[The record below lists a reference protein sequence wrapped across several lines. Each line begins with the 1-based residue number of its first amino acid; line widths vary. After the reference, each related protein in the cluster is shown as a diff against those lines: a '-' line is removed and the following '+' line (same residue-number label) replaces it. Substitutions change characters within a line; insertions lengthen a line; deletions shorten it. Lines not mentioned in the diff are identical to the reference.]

1 MARVKKGDFVQLHY
15 TGSLEDGT
23 VFDSSVDRQPLEFQV
38 GAEGIIAGF
47 NDAVID
53 MEVNGENQVI
63 LSPDQA
69 YGQPR
74 DDLKREF
81 PKEMLG
87 DHQIEVGQELRFT
100 SPHGPVSGTVLA
112 IAPDKFVVDFNHF
125 LAGKT
130 LIFKIKLLGITD
142 HPTQQSAC
150 SCGSSSCSPDSCAPG
165 SCGPGCGD

>member
-23 VFDSSVDRQPLEFQV
+23 VFDSSVDGQPLEFQV
-38 GAEGIIAGF
+38 GTEGIIAGF

-53 MEVNGENQVI
+53 MEVNGETQVT

-69 YGQPR
+69 YGELR

-100 SPHGPVSGTVLA
+100 APMAPLAERFWPSSPINSWWTS
-112 IAPDKFVVDFNHF
+112 
-125 LAGKT
+125 
-130 LIFKIKLLGITD
+130 IT
-142 HPTQQSAC
+142 PWQAR
-150 SCGSSSCSPDSCAPG
+150 P
-165 SCGPGCGD
+165 

>member
-1 MARVKKGDFVQLHY
+1 MARVKNGDFVQLHY

-38 GAEGIIAGF
+38 GAGGIIAGF
-47 NDAVID
+47 NDAVLD
-53 MEVNGENQVI
+53 MEVNGENQVT
-63 LSPDQA
+63 LTPDRA
-69 YGQPR
+69 YGELR

-87 DHQIEVGQELRFT
+87 DQQIQVGQELRFS
-100 SPHGPVSGTVLA
+100 SPHGPVTGTVLA
-112 IAPDKFVVDFNHF
+112 IEPDKFVVDFNHR

-130 LIFKIKLLGITD
+130 LVFKIKLLGVTD
-142 HPTQQSAC
+142 HPTQQPAC
-150 SCGSSSCSPDSCAPG
+150 SCDSSSCGPG

>member
-1 MARVKKGDFVQLHY
+1 MPKVKNGAFVQLHY

-38 GAEGIIAGF
+38 GAGGIIAGF
-47 NDAVID
+47 NDAVIG
-53 MEVNGENQVI
+53 MEVNAENEVT

-69 YGQPR
+69 YGELR

-87 DHQIEVGQELRFT
+87 DQQIEVGQELRFT
-100 SPHGPVSGTVLA
+100 SPHGPVAGTVLA
-112 IAPDKFVVDFNHF
+112 IEPDKFVVDFNHR
-125 LAGKT
+125 LAGQT
-130 LIFKIKLLGITD
+130 LVFKIKVLGVTD

-150 SCGSSSCSPDSCAPG
+150 SCGPDSCG
-165 SCGPGCGD
+165 SDSCGSGCGG